1 MFPLN
6 IDNIKLLDVID
17 RNMLQSLQDA
27 FAKATGMAALATD
40 ESGPVTELSN
50 ATDFCIKYTRN
61 SPVGC
66 ERCNKCDLEGGK
78 EANRTGRPSVY
89 YCHAGLVDFAAPIIL
104 NGKHIGSLIGG
115 QVLTEAPD
123 EEKFR
128 RIAGEIGVNPDDY
141 IAALRKVKIVP
152 KDQVDAAANLLY
164 QMANALSEAGY
175 QKLLALEGKD
185 RSAARLSELNVK
197 QADLDQQIDSIMSEI
212 NYMKKLFDDVKA
224 SALDSEKSINSTDS
238 IVKSI
243 ETASTQLTLI
253 SFNASIEAKRAGA
266 AGAGFN
272 VIAQEVRTLADTNTK
287 QAGEVEGTLNDIKK
301 VITNINKQLGDMEES
316 VIKNTQAVE
325 ALRKLIK
332 EANSV
337 TAGI

>member
-1 MFPLN
+1 MN
-6 IDNIKLLDVID
+6 IENIKLLDVID
-17 RNMLQSLQDA
+17 RGMLQSLQDA

-40 ESGPVTELSN
+40 ENGPVTELSN

-66 ERCNKCDLEGGK
+66 ERCNKCDLDGGK

-89 YCHAGLVDFAAPIIL
+89 YCHAGLVDFAAPIML

-123 EEKFR
+123 EDKFR
-128 RIAGEIGVNPDDY
+128 RIAAEIGVNPDDY
-141 IAALRKVKIVP
+141 ITALRKVKIVP

-175 QKLLALEGKD
+175 QKLLAIEGKNN
-185 RSAARLSELNVK
+185 SATRLTELNAK
-197 QADLDQQIDSIMSEI
+197 QADLDNQIDNIMSEI
-212 NYMKKLFDDVKA
+212 SYLKKLFDEVKA

-287 QAGEVEGTLNDIKK
+287 QAGEVEDTLNDIKK
-301 VITNINKQLGDMEES
+301 VITNINKQLLDMEES

-325 ALRKLIK
+325 TLRNLIK
-332 EANSV
+332 DVNGA
-337 TAGI
+337 AADI

>member
-1 MFPLN
+1 
-6 IDNIKLLDVID
+6 
-17 RNMLQSLQDA
+17 
-27 FAKATGMAALATD
+27 
-40 ESGPVTELSN
+40 
-50 ATDFCIKYTRN
+50 
-61 SPVGC
+61 
-66 ERCNKCDLEGGK
+66 
-78 EANRTGRPSVY
+78 
-89 YCHAGLVDFAAPIIL
+89 
-104 NGKHIGSLIGG
+104 
-115 QVLTEAPD
+115 
-123 EEKFR
+123 
-128 RIAGEIGVNPDDY
+128 
-141 IAALRKVKIVP
+141 
-152 KDQVDAAANLLY
+152 
-164 QMANALSEAGY
+164 MANALSEAGY

>member
-1 MFPLN
+1 MN